1 MKKITRLIT
10 ITLLVSLTLLSC
22 EKTPVVN
29 RHEPDKEKETE
40 DVLPTPLAKE
50 QFSPSLKRYVYLP
63 IMVKFSSSNARP
75 VVWKEAK
82 TRILPYLLNFTPDTT
97 VARYT
102 SVTNKYGSRT
112 DYPKQTATG
121 RFRTAKID
129 GRWWIIDPEGCIHFN
144 RSVTSLRKGTST
156 RNSQSWKGRFV
167 SDADWIA
174 TTQNE
179 LAGIGFHGT
188 GAFCTNTYSLI
199 QKHNSSYPDSP
210 LTLAPSFGFLSQF
223 KSQVGGYPDGNSANE
238 AGLVFYDGWEA
249 FCRNYVKSGDVK
261 QYLNDPN
268 VLGIF
273 SDNEIDFSS
282 GASDNEKS
290 YLLFRLLNISDANN
304 PARKA
309 AEEWCRNVLGKN
321 PDNHSKIYY
330 ADNSKFAG
338 YVAEKYYSA
347 VKAAL
352 TAADP
357 GMMYLGTRLHGT
369 PKYLQHVVEAAGKY
383 CDIVSINYYGQW
395 SPELETR
402 VKDWGDWAQK
412 PFIVSEFY
420 TKGIEDSD
428 LDNTSG
434 AGFSVPTQAERAYA
448 YQHFTLSLLEAP
460 NCVGWHWFKYQ
471 DDDGTDNSGKP
482 ANKGIYD
489 NYYRM
494 YPLLGKYMKAVNF
507 NVYDLI
513 EFFGN

>member
-1 MKKITRLIT
+1 MKITRQ
-10 ITLLVSLTLLSC
+10 ITLSFLLSLTLLSC
-22 EKTPVVN
+22 EKAPVVN
-29 RHEPDKEKETE
+29 KHKPDKEDETE

-50 QFSPSLKRYVYLP
+50 QFSPSLKKYVYLP
-63 IMVKFSSSNARP
+63 IMVKFASSNSRP
-75 VVWKEAK
+75 IVWKEEK
-82 TRILPYLLNFTPDTT
+82 TRILPYLLNFTADTT
-97 VARYT
+97 VAHYT

-112 DYPKQTATG
+112 DYPKQEATG
-121 RFRTAKID
+121 RFRTTKID
-129 GRWWIIDPEGCIHFN
+129 GRWWIVDPEGYLHYN
-144 RSVTSLRKGTST
+144 RCVTSLRKGNST
-156 RNSQSWKGRFV
+156 RNSQAFKGRFA

-174 TTQNE
+174 TTQKE

-188 GAFCTNTYSLI
+188 GAFCTNTYTLI
-199 QKHNSSYPDSP
+199 QQHNSAHPDAP

-223 KSQVGGYPDGNSANE
+223 KSKVGGYPGGNSANE

-249 FCRNYVKSGDVK
+249 FCKNYVKNGDVK
-261 QYLNDPN
+261 RYLGDRN

-273 SDNEIDFSS
+273 SDNEIDFSTGTS
-282 GASDNEKS
+282 NNEKS

-309 AEEWCRNVLGKN
+309 AEGWCRNVLGKD
-321 PDNHSKIYY
+321 PAVHSKIYY

-352 TAADP
+352 TEADP

-383 CDIVSINYYGQW
+383 CDIVSINYYGRW
-395 SPELETR
+395 SPELDTR
-402 VKDWGDWAQK
+402 VKDWGEWAQK
-412 PFIVSEFY
+412 PFLVSEFY

-434 AGFSVPTQAERAYA
+434 AGFSVPTQVERAYA

-471 DDDGTDNSGKP
+471 DDDGNDNSGKP
-482 ANKGIYD
+482 ANKGVYD
-489 NYYRM
+489 NYYNM
-494 YPLLGKYMKAVNF
+494 YPFLGKYMKAVNF

-513 EFFGN
+513 DFFGN